1 MKSYLK
7 DVSVVIVSYK
17 SYNKIK
23 KIVDKISSKINI
35 IIIENSSEKDKP
47 KAQIL

>member
-1 MKSYLK
+1 MKNYLK

-17 SYNKIK
+17 SYNKI

-35 IIIENSSEKDKP
+35 IIIENSSEKINQKL
-47 KAQIL
+47 KL